1 MFKNDKTAILLQHWA
16 FARSPSLKE
25 TNNRTNVFPQSS
37 FPKGGETTTAH
48 LQQNNTKKNKN
59 KEFPN
64 VPPLRNTKIKSIN
77 LALQQGNPPSAGQE
91 GAPWKGL
98 WGTQRRTWG
107 WGPRAGGGELSW
119 TLFAV
124 WLKLNRQTRS
134 ELAVKLHFFRKHPR
148 QLPFSRMCHFLC
160 SYNNILS
167 KGRATIL
174 HIYICIDAVHR
185 KDSRMLCIYNS
196 RNRQKAF
203 CLKVWEMT
211 TLK

>member
-1 MFKNDKTAILLQHWA
+1 M
-16 FARSPSLKE
+16 SP
-25 TNNRTNVFPQSS
+25 
-37 FPKGGETTTAH
+37 
-48 LQQNNTKKNKN
+48 
-59 KEFPN
+59 
-64 VPPLRNTKIKSIN
+64 RNTKIKSIN

-98 WGTQRRTWG
+98 WWYTATDLRLGTKGWRWG
-107 WGPRAGGGELSW
+107 TFMNFICS
-119 TLFAV
+119 
-124 WLKLNRQTRS
+124 
-134 ELAVKLHFFRKHPR
+134 LAKIKPTNPFGACCKVTHFSRKHPR

-174 HIYICIDAVHR
+174 HIYISIDTVHR
-185 KDSRMLCIYNS
+185 KDSRTLCIYNS